1 MEKEEYR
8 KHFELEDEH
17 WWFAGRRAIILQ
29 TIAALKSPAGP
40 MRLLDAGC
48 GTGFTLKILAG
59 QGAAFGFDLHR
70 EAITFCRR
78 RGLNTVVL
86 ADAQAMPFQRESFD
100 VVLFLDV
107 LYHLDISSDLLAL
120 ENAHRVLK
128 PGGHLVLTDSAFRFL
143 WSRHDLAVHARERYT
158 RRKLRRRVEDS
169 GFQVTAASYFQFFL
183 FIPVLF
189 LRLLERRRKGK
200 DRVPVSD
207 LKSVNRT
214 LNKVLFQ
221 IFRVEAGLLPHI
233 RFPFGSSLLLLARKV

>member
-29 TIAALKSPAGP
+29 TIAALKTPAGP
-40 MRLLDAGC
+40 IRLLDAGC
-48 GTGFTLKILAG
+48 GTGFNLKILAG
-59 QGAAFGFDLHR
+59 RGAAFGFDLHR
-70 EAITFCRR
+70 EAIAFCRR

-86 ADAQAMPFQRESFD
+86 ADAQAMPFQRGSFD

-128 PGGHLVLTDSAFRFL
+128 SGGHLVLTDSAFRFL

-158 RRKLRRRVEDS
+158 RGKLQRRVEEA

-183 FIPVLF
+183 FFPVFF
-189 LRLLERRRKGK
+189 LRFLERFRKGK
-200 DRVPVSD
+200 NRVPVSD

-214 LNKVLFQ
+214 LNKILFWV
-221 IFRVEAGLLPHI
+221 FRTEAKLLRYI
-233 RFPFGSSLLLLARKV
+233 RFPFGSSLLLVARKV